1 MGLSC
6 QVLLSCLYLT
16 APTQGSCPY
25 SAAPTQL
32 SLLKSPTQ
40 LPLLSCQAL
49 LSCPYSAAPTQLPLL
64 SCPYSAVRPIYS
76 AARHTYSETAI
87 GRSMMG
93 CMKDAQWRV
102 PEL

>member
-40 LPLLSCQAL
+40 LPGPTQLSL
-49 LSCPYSAAPTQLPLL
+49 LSCPYSAAPTQLLGLSTQLL
-64 SCPYSAVRPIYS
+64 GTPTQRQLLD
-76 AARHTYSETAI
+76 AA
-87 GRSMMG
+87 
-93 CMKDAQWRV
+93 
-102 PEL
+102 